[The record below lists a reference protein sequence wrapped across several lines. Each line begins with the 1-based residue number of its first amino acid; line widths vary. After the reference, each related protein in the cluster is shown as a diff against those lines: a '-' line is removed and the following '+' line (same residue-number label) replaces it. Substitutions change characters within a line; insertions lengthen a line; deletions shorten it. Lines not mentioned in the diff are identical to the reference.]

1 MQRNAEVVQALHH
14 VATQA
19 RRMRHQLVHAHHLGS
34 LRRQTARHDQPDV
47 SRPEDHRATPGQAPL
62 EVHEVLRAARREHA
76 RRTRARQV
84 ERAQPALARAGGQH
98 HGARRDG
105 MRAARVHRVHRERRS
120 VVRAPRIDGRHAGAR
135 QHVHRARVRKR
146 VDLAL
151 RVLGTRQ
158 LHAEAVQPEPVV
170 HALLEDAAQLLLAV
184 EQKHARAL
192 LRGRLGCGDA
202 GCPAARHRHVVDMRA
217 LALRVLRLRPLALAR
232 QLRVIGARSGHHGRS
247 RQALVQHVGRH
258 ARLAR
263 HDARDLRRAEP
274 AVAAPHHR
282 ARAPLQRVERQHG
295 QRSVQRGHDL
305 GLGHLAAA
313 AHDVPPPRVGLDG
326 ARTLGLVALGERLAA
341 LATRLEFPVRLRAQ
355 LFRHRLRHVLGYGRS
370 RGEPRRVEAGD
381 VEEPGRVVRFADDEV
396 VAVGVRGAQPC
407 EVRDHAARAG
417 VGPRLLR
424 GVQHEAQPLRA
435 RRQVDLAG
443 LLHGVRPHQQVAV
456 HGGRHEHA
464 LAR

>member
-1 MQRNAEVVQALHH
+1 MQRDAEVVQALHH
-14 VATQA
+14 VATQTG
-19 RRMRHQLVHAHHLGS
+19 RMRHQLVHAHHLGP

-98 HGARRDG
+98 HGARLDR

-120 VVRAPRIDGRHAGAR
+120 VVRAPRIDGRHAGTR

-170 HALLEDAAQLLLAV
+170 HALLEDAAQLLLTV

-192 LRGRLGCGDA
+192 LRGRLGCGYA

-217 LALRVLRLRPLALAR
+217 LALRALRLRPLALAR
-232 QLRVIGARSGHHGRS
+232 QPRVIGTRSGHHGRS

-355 LFRHRLRHVLGYGRS
+355 LSRHRLRHVLGYGRS

-381 VEEPGRVVRFADDEV
+381 VEEPGRVVRLSDDEI
-396 VAVGVRGAQPC
+396 VAVGARSPQPC
-407 EVRDHAARAG
+407 EVRDHAARTG

-424 GVQHEAQPLRA
+424 SVQHEAQPLRA
-435 RRQVDLAG
+435 RGQVGLAR